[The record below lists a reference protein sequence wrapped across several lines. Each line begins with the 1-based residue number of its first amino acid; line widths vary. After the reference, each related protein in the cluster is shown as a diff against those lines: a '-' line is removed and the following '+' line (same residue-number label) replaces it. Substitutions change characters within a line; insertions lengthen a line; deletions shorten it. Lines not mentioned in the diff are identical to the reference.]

1 MDYAIEQWING
12 PAGSIPPLDAVM
24 KVVADGAEIIFLGLV
39 AAWFL
44 VGMARRQYKDRYGSV
59 AAVLA
64 AGAALAVN
72 QGIAFFWSRPR
83 PFTDHPTVHVLLSR
97 STDPSFPSDHAAAAF
112 AIATVAILVRPRL
125 GVAAVVLACLVAYS
139 RVYVGAHYPGDV
151 LGGALVGIV
160 VGIVLV
166 RLLEVVPRRLTDVG
180 DFILAWLRLLGGDR
194 R

>member
-1 MDYAIEQWING
+1 MDYALEQWING

-24 KVVADGAEIIFLGLV
+24 KFVADGAEIIFLGLV

-44 VGMARRQYKDRYGSV
+44 VGLARRQYRDRFGSV

-72 QGIAFFWSRPR
+72 QVITLIWARPR

-112 AIATVAILVRPRL
+112 AIATIAVLVRPRL
-125 GVAAVVLACLVAYS
+125 GAVAVVLACLVAYS

-151 LGGALVGIV
+151 VGGALVGFA
-160 VGIVLV
+160 VGIVLM
-166 RLLEVVPRRLTDVG
+166 RLLELVPRKLTDVA
-180 DFILAWLRLLGGDR
+180 DFVLTRLRLLR

>member
-1 MDYAIEQWING
+1 MDYTLEQWING

-24 KVVADGAEIIFLGLV
+24 KVVADGAEVIFLGLV

-44 VGMARRQYKDRYGSV
+44 VGLVRRQYMDRYGSV

-64 AGAALAVN
+64 VGAALAVN
-72 QGIAFFWSRPR
+72 QVIAFFWARPR
-83 PFTDHPTVHVLLSR
+83 PFTAHPTVHVLLSR

-112 AIATVAILVRPRL
+112 AIATVAVLVRPRL
-125 GVAAVVLACLVAYS
+125 GAIAVVLACLVAYS

-151 LGGALVGIV
+151 LGGALVGTV
-160 VGIVLV
+160 VGIVILRV
-166 RLLEVVPRRLTDVG
+166 LEQIPRRLTEVA
-180 DFILAWLRLLGGDR
+180 DFILIRLRLLR

>member
-1 MDYAIEQWING
+1 MDYAVEQWING

-24 KVVADGAEIIFLGLV
+24 KVAADGAEVIFLGLV

-44 VGMARRQYKDRYGSV
+44 VGLARRQYKDRYGSV

-72 QGIAFFWSRPR
+72 QLIALFWARPR
-83 PFTDHPTVHVLLSR
+83 PFTGHPAVHVLLSR
-97 STDPSFPSDHAAAAF
+97 SSDPSFPSDHAAAAF
-112 AIATVAILVRPRL
+112 AIAAVAVLVRPRL
-125 GVAAVVLACLVAYS
+125 GTVAVVLACLVGYA

-160 VGIVLV
+160 VAVVLI
-166 RLLEVVPRRLTDVG
+166 RLLKVVPRKLTDLA
-180 DFILAWLRLLGGDR
+180 DFVLVHLRLLR
-194 R
+194 S

>member
-24 KVVADGAEIIFLGLV
+24 KVAADGAEIIFLALV

-44 VGMARRQYKDRYGSV
+44 IGLVRRQYRDRYGSV

-64 AGAALAVN
+64 AGGALAVN
-72 QGIAFFWSRPR
+72 QVIALVWARPR
-83 PFTDHPTVHVLLSR
+83 PFTAHPSVHVLLSR

-112 AIATVAILVRPRL
+112 AIATVAVLVRPRL
-125 GVAAVVLACLVAYS
+125 GVAAVVLAFLVAYA

-151 LGGALVGIV
+151 LGGAV
-160 VGIVLV
+160 VGIIVGVVIV
-166 RLLEVVPRRLTDVG
+166 RLLEVVPRKLTVVG
-180 DFILAWLRLLGGDR
+180 DSIMVRLRVLR

>member
-1 MDYAIEQWING
+1 MDYAVEQWING

-24 KVVADGAEIIFLGLV
+24 KVMADGAEIIFLALV

-44 VGMARRQYKDRYGSV
+44 VGLTRRQYRDRYGAV

-72 QGIAFFWSRPR
+72 QVIALFWARPR
-83 PFTDHPTVHVLLSR
+83 PFTDHPAVHVLLSR
-97 STDPSFPSDHAAAAF
+97 NTDPSFPSDHAAAAF
-112 AIATVAILVRPRL
+112 AIATIAILVRPRL

-151 LGGALVGIV
+151 VGGALVGVV
-160 VGIVLV
+160 VGIVLL
-166 RLLEVVPRRLTDVG
+166 RLFEVVPRRLTEVA
-180 DFILAWLRLLGGDR
+180 DFILVRLRLLR